1 MEHMA
6 DEVTKCLETAS
17 FGGKP
22 LVCSRKI
29 KSRVSTYLM
38 LTAFLSLSQEDK
50 QNCDSHYEVR
60 KCDLLTELHH
70 LWGVQLDFETISMTT
85 NR

>member
-1 MEHMA
+1 
-6 DEVTKCLETAS
+6 
-17 FGGKP
+17 
-22 LVCSRKI
+22 
-29 KSRVSTYLM
+29 M

-50 QNCDSHYEVR
+50 QNCDSHYEV
-60 KCDLLTELHH
+60 KKYDLLTELHH